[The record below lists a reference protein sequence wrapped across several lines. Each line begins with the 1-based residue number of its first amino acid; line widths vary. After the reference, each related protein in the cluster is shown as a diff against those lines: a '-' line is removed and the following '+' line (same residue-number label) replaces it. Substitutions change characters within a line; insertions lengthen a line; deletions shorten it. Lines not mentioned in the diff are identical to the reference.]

1 MLIVSSYGRKLHNF
15 VMFPAV
21 SNIVPFWNIKCYCG
35 SNDNCPSFTLFL
47 LV

>member
-21 SNIVPFWNIKCYCG
+21 SNIVPF
-35 SNDNCPSFTLFL
+35 
-47 LV
+47 